1 MQLVTRQ
8 PAFPMRAI
16 RAMVCFLPVAQNR
29 QHPLRIVRRARDDRG
44 HQKLCLRQRQCRS
57 VFLTVRA
64 VAPYVRAIAS
74 YTGKW

>member
-57 VFLTVRA
+57 VFLNRPCSRTKKPSAKSTSV
-64 VAPYVRAIAS
+64 I
-74 YTGKW
+74 